1 MSKIIEELVEELAE
15 EKLAKKR
22 VEEKVAK
29 AKLLLM
35 VETISIADISKV
47 TGLSEEEIL
56 KVQDVVKIANAR
68 RKIVEE
74 LKEEGREEAK
84 REIIH
89 KMGSKGYSI
98 DQIIAFTGY
107 SKEEVEKSY

>member
-22 VEEKVAK
+22 VEEKVRLAK
-29 AKLLLM
+29 QLVM
-35 VETISIADISKV
+35 VGIISIADISKV
-47 TGLSEEEIL
+47 TGLSEEQIL
-56 KVQDVVKIANAR
+56 KAQEDVKIANTR
-68 RKIVEE
+68 CKIVEQ

-84 REIIH
+84 LEIIH

-98 DQIIAFTGY
+98 EQITDITGY
-107 SKEEVEKSY
+107 SKEEVEKGC